1 MLMPKK
7 VKFRKQHRGHRRGK
21 ASGGTNLDFGD
32 FGLQALESCW
42 MTANQIEA
50 ARIAM
55 TRHIKRGG
63 KIWIRIFP
71 DKPYT
76 KKPAETRMGSGKGA
90 PEGWVAVVKP
100 GRMLFEMAG
109 VTEELARE
117 AMRLAS
123 HKLPIDVKFVARAKA
138 EGVEDEVL
146 PVTAPAPV
154 VASAIAEPAETVA
167 DEVPA
172 IESVVEEAPAAETSV
187 EPAVVADDS
196 TEVVAES
203 EAEPASATEEDNG

>member
-1 MLMPKK
+1 MLMPKR
-7 VKFRKQHRGHRRGK
+7 VKFRKQHRGHRRGI
-21 ASGGTNLDFGD
+21 ASGGTTLNFGD
-32 FGLQALESCW
+32 YGLQALESCW

-55 TRHIKRGG
+55 TRHIRRGG
-63 KIWIRIFP
+63 KIWIRVFP

-100 GRMLFEMAG
+100 GRMLFEMTG

-123 HKLPIDVKFVARAKA
+123 HKLPIDVKFIIRQPSDRPPAGVATPK
-138 EGVEDEVL
+138 
-146 PVTAPAPV
+146 
-154 VASAIAEPAETVA
+154 TVRTTNSTDTEA
-167 DEVPA
+167 A
-172 IESVVEEAPAAETSV
+172 TVVE
-187 EPAVVADDS
+187 AVVIGAGLEGEGGD
-196 TEVVAES
+196 A
-203 EAEPASATEEDNG
+203 